1 MKLSDFE
8 IKEFYNYKIRSIVD
22 NGIEMFFVTDLIRQY
37 NKENNTNKQLKKIF
51 RDKTIPRNS

>member
-37 NKENNTNKQLKKIF
+37 NKENNTNKQLKKYLET
-51 RDKTIPRNS
+51 K